1 MSALR
6 WRIVKSPPHSVI
18 SSPPLPVTIH
28 RPLLFKSSKVFQ
40 PLNLSSILGN
50 ITSMADSNF
59 RGSGLGQSECD
70 EDGGKVETVSP
81 NYVEIIAIR
90 HGETEWNSDGRI
102 QGHLDVDLNDVGRQQ
117 AVAVAERL
125 SREPKISAVY
135 SSDLKR
141 AFETAEIIAKSCGV
155 SEVTK
160 DPDLRERHLG
170 DLQGVVYREI
180 AKIKPE
186 AHRAFVS
193 NRKDQEI
200 PGGGESFNQVYE
212 RCTSALQR
220 IAQKHKG
227 ERVVV
232 VSHGGTIRALHRKAS
247 PHGRSVGKVLNTS
260 VNVFHISDKDEW
272 SIESWG
278 DVSHLDRTGFLD
290 SGFGGD
296 KNSEN
301 LGGNKRR
308 WCALF
313 CFRASSFGQSEYVE
327 NGGDS
332 NTRCP
337 NYAEIVV
344 IRHGETDWNSARR
357 IQGQMD
363 VDLNET
369 GRKQAL
375 AVADRLS
382 REPKIFAV
390 YSSDLKRALYTAEKI
405 AKSCGVVEVTKD
417 PDLRERHLGDLQG
430 LVFHEAAKIN
440 PEAHKAFGGG
450 ESYNQLYNRCTL
462 ALQRIAQKHI
472 GERVVVVS
480 HGATIE
486 ALHRKGSPDLQSE
499 GKVKNTSV
507 DVFHVS
513 EKDEWTIKSWGDVSH
528 LNRVGF
534 LDSGFEGDGKS
545 G

>member
-1 MSALR
+1 
-6 WRIVKSPPHSVI
+6 
-18 SSPPLPVTIH
+18 
-28 RPLLFKSSKVFQ
+28 
-40 PLNLSSILGN
+40 
-50 ITSMADSNF
+50 MADSNF

-70 EDGGKVETVSP
+70 DNGGKVETVSP
-81 NYVEIIAIR
+81 NYAEIIVIR

-117 AVAVAERL
+117 AIAVAERL
-125 SREPKISAVY
+125 SKEPTISAVY

-155 SEVTK
+155 LEVTK

-186 AHRAFVS
+186 AHRVFVS

-200 PGGGESFNQVYE
+200 PGGGESLNQLYE

-278 DVSHLDRTGFLD
+278 DVSHLDRAGFLD

-296 KNSEN
+296 KNS
-301 LGGNKRR
+301 
-308 WCALF
+308 
-313 CFRASSFGQSEYVE
+313 GQSEYVE
-327 NGGDS
+327 NGGES
-332 NTRCP
+332 NKLCP

-363 VDLNET
+363 VELNEA
-369 GRKQAL
+369 GRQQAI
-375 AVADRLS
+375 AVADRMS

-390 YSSDLKRALYTAEKI
+390 YSSDLKRSLYTAEKI
-405 AKSCGVVEVTKD
+405 AKSCGVFE
-417 PDLRERHLGDLQG
+417 
-430 LVFHEAAKIN
+430 IN
-440 PEAHKAFGGG
+440 PEAHRAVVSDQKDQEIPGGG
-450 ESYNQLYNRCTL
+450 ESYNQLYDRCTL

-486 ALHRKGSPDLQSE
+486 ALHRRGSPHLQSK
-499 GKVKNTSV
+499 GKVRNTSV

-513 EKDEWTIKSWGDVSH
+513 DKDEWSIKSWGDVSH

-534 LDSGFEGDGKS
+534 LDSGFGGDGKS